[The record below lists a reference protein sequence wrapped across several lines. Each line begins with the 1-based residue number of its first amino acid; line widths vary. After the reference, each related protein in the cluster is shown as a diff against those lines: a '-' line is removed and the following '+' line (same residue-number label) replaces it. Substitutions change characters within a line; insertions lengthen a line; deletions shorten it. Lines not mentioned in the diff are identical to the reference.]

1 MQWRSSSR
9 DVLGRRRA
17 TRIDRLNSV
26 RRWLEVSAVRQRP
39 VVGEVLASS
48 SALASNPP
56 IVFNGVFTVPMFKIY
71 VGNLDPRVKI
81 EQVRELFSPFVTIED
96 AVLVNDPASAKPKG
110 FAIIMV
116 RDPEIGRA
124 AVKAT
129 QGKRLLGKTLTINEV
144 MKKGQ
149 AAAKAAK
156 ETRQGPFGPHFN
168 RQGGGG
174 RAGTV
179 RGGGS
184 VRRGVNR
191 GPRGSGSSGMS
202 GGPPTGQSGAGGV
215 AGSGGSSSSSRLGGP
230 SSRPIGR
237 PAAEGAPSQGP
248 PIQPRKPGERAIPPD
263 GSQVERGTDPTQ

>member
-1 MQWRSSSR
+1 M
-9 DVLGRRRA
+9 
-17 TRIDRLNSV
+17 
-26 RRWLEVSAVRQRP
+26 
-39 VVGEVLASS
+39 
-48 SALASNPP
+48 
-56 IVFNGVFTVPMFKIY
+56 PMFKIY

-96 AVLVNDPASAKPKG
+96 AVLVNDPANSKPKG

-149 AAAKAAK
+149 AAAKVAK

-168 RQGGGG
+168 RQGGG

-179 RGGGS
+179 RGGGGS
-184 VRRGVNR
+184 VRRGINR
-191 GPRGSGSSGMS
+191 GPRGSAL
-202 GGPPTGQSGAGGV
+202 GGTSGAGYGPMGGATGSGPAV
-215 AGSGGSSSSSRLGGP
+215 GPLGGSTGSSLGPRPSGLGGAPSRPPEGDGQVSSPRPPLGSPNAIARTRDSGATEPGATGSGGGSS
-230 SSRPIGR
+230 
-237 PAAEGAPSQGP
+237 
-248 PIQPRKPGERAIPPD
+248 
-263 GSQVERGTDPTQ
+263 PTR